1 MTRRPRRSWTEDQR
15 ATIVADLQRRM
26 LRGQSLA
33 AASREL
39 GIHQSTLR
47 QWLRPPRGTSM
58 QPVEL
63 EDDHARLGPEARPAT
78 ENKPSISLATPDGFL
93 FDGLDLA
100 SALRVWE
107 HLR

>member
-1 MTRRPRRSWTEDQR
+1 
-15 ATIVADLQRRM
+15 
-26 LRGQSLA
+26 
-33 AASREL
+33 
-39 GIHQSTLR
+39 
-47 QWLRPPRGTSM
+47 M

-63 EDDHARLGPEARPAT
+63 EDEHARPGPEARPAT

-93 FDGLDLA
+93 FDGLDLV

>member
-1 MTRRPRRSWTEDQR
+1 
-15 ATIVADLQRRM
+15 M
-26 LRGQSLA
+26 LRGQSRA
-33 AASREL
+33 VASREL
-39 GIHQSTLR
+39 GIHQSSLR
-47 QWLRPPRGTSM
+47 QWLRPQRGATV
-58 QPVEL
+58 QPMEL
-63 EDDHARLGPEARPAT
+63 EDDHERLGPEARPAT

>member
-1 MTRRPRRSWTEDQR
+1 
-15 ATIVADLQRRM
+15 M
-26 LRGQSLA
+26 LRGQSLT

-47 QWLRPPRGTSM
+47 QWLRPPQGVSV

-63 EDDHARLGPEARPAT
+63 EDDPALGPSGTQLPA
-78 ENKPSISLATPDGFL
+78 ENRPSISLATPDGFL

-100 SALRVWE
+100 SALRIWE